1 MFNFDRKYYINLSA
15 ATGFHKDVI
24 EKVHRLIIIL
34 EFINGNSFL
43 RERLVLKGGTALNLT
58 ILNLPRLSVD
68 IDMDFH
74 SNADRNTVIG
84 EREIVEKIIAEY
96 LQREG
101 YRISPKS
108 KEHVSLDSLVAG
120 YVNNAGN
127 NDNIKIEINYSLR
140 NHIFPIV
147 SRKIST
153 ESFGEAGEVKTL
165 NGVELLAAKTAA
177 LYNRLAARDF
187 YDIYNVNK
195 YGVISE
201 SEYDLYCRCVVFYR
215 SLTSDQSTLDFSPS
229 RVDDLNRKIMIHD
242 LYPML
247 VKGEHFELEA
257 AKQEVKEFLA
267 SSIVLKSEIREYIDF
282 FYQGVYKPEL
292 MFSGVMLENIRN
304 HPMAIW
310 KTTNIL
316 KNNLS
321 LSVPPGKF

>member
-1 MFNFDRKYYINLSA
+1 MFNFDRKFYIGLSD

-24 EKVHRLIIIL
+24 EKVHRLIMVL
-34 EFINGNSFL
+34 EFINSNSFL
-43 RERLVLKGGTALNLT
+43 KERLVLKGGTALNLT
-58 ILNLPRLSVD
+58 IFNLPRLSVG

-74 SNADRNTVIG
+74 SHADRNTVLE
-84 EREIVEKIIAEY
+84 ERKVVGGILVEY
-96 LQREG
+96 LEREG

-108 KEHVSLDSLVAG
+108 KGHASLDSLVAG

-140 NHIFPIV
+140 NHILSIV
-147 SRKIST
+147 RRKIST
-153 ESFGEAGEVKTL
+153 ESFGEAVEVRTL
-165 NGVELLAAKTAA
+165 SGVELLAAKTAA

-195 YGVISE
+195 YGIISE
-201 SEYDLYCRCVVFYR
+201 REYDLYCRCVVFYR
-215 SLTSDQSTLDFSPS
+215 SLTSDPNTLDFTPA
-229 RVDDLNRKIMIHD
+229 RVDDLKRKTMVHD

-247 VKGEHFELEA
+247 VKGEHFELET

-267 SSIVLKSEIREYIDF
+267 CSIILKPEIKEYIDF

-292 MFSGVMLENIRN
+292 LFSGEMLENIRN

-310 KTTNIL
+310 KTMNIL
-316 KNNLS
+316 KN
-321 LSVPPGKF
+321 KR

>member
-1 MFNFDRKYYINLSA
+1 LFNFDRKFYIGLSD
-15 ATGFHKDVI
+15 ATGFHKDII
-24 EKVHRLIIIL
+24 EKVHRLTIIL

-58 ILNLPRLSVD
+58 MFNLPRLSVD

-74 SNADRNTVIG
+74 SSADRNIVME
-84 EREIVEKIIAEY
+84 ERKVVGKVLIEY
-96 LQREG
+96 LEREG
-101 YRISPKS
+101 YKISPKS
-108 KEHVSLDSLVAG
+108 KEHASLDSLVAG
-120 YVNNAGN
+120 YINNAGN

-140 NHIFPIV
+140 NHILPIV

-153 ESFGEAGEVKTL
+153 GSFGEAGEVRTL

-187 YDIYNVNK
+187 YDIYNVIK
-195 YGVISE
+195 YKILSE

-215 SLTSDQSTLDFSPS
+215 SLTSDQNMLDFNPA
-229 RVDDLNRKIMIHD
+229 RVDDLKRKTMIHD

-247 VKGEHFELEA
+247 VKGEHFELDT

-267 SSIVLKSEIREYIDF
+267 CSIILKSEIREYIDF
-282 FYQGVYKPEL
+282 FYQGIYKPEL
-292 MFSGVMLENIRN
+292 LFSGEMLENVRS

-310 KTTNIL
+310 KTMNIL
-316 KNNLS
+316 KN
-321 LSVPPGKF
+321 KR